1 MSASIPLPGQH
12 RPSGAGEE
20 PSADPDS
27 IRVEVS
33 SLLGQLSIGSEPELD
48 AEPALGSEAV
58 DSDALARD
66 AEVLDRAHEV
76 LVRALTTVD
85 KT

>member
-1 MSASIPLPGQH
+1 M
-12 RPSGAGEE
+12 
-20 PSADPDS
+20 
-27 IRVEVS
+27 S
-33 SLLGQLSIGSEPELD
+33 SLLAQLTIGSEAGLD
-48 AEPALGSEAV
+48 SEAV

-66 AEVLDRAHEV
+66 ASVLDRAHEV

>member
-1 MSASIPLPGQH
+1 MSTSIPLPGQH
-12 RPSGAGEE
+12 RPSGAGDE
-20 PSADPDS
+20 PSADPET
-27 IRVEVS
+27 IRAEVS
-33 SLLGQLSIGSEPELD
+33 SLLNQLTIGSTVDEEPEV
-48 AEPALGSEAV
+48 V

-66 AEVLDRAHEV
+66 ASLLDRAHEV

>member
-12 RPSGAGEE
+12 RPSSAGDE
-20 PSADPDS
+20 PSADPDTV
-27 IRVEVS
+27 RTEVS
-33 SLLGQLSIGSEPELD
+33 SLLNQLTIESTDHEGSETVD
-48 AEPALGSEAV
+48 ADA
-58 DSDALARD
+58 DALARD
-66 AEVLDRAHEV
+66 ASLLDRAHEV

>member
-1 MSASIPLPGQH
+1 M
-12 RPSGAGEE
+12 
-20 PSADPDS
+20 
-27 IRVEVS
+27 S
-33 SLLGQLSIGSEPELD
+33 SLLAQLTIGSEADLD
-48 AEPALGSEAV
+48 SEAV

-66 AEVLDRAHEV
+66 ASVLDRAHEV

>member
-12 RPSGAGEE
+12 RPSGAGDES
-20 PSADPDS
+20 SADPDTV
-27 IRVEVS
+27 RTEVS
-33 SLLGQLSIGSEPELD
+33 SLLNQLTIESTDDGE
-48 AEPALGSEAV
+48 SEAV

-66 AEVLDRAHEV
+66 ASLLDRAHEV

>member
-12 RPSGAGEE
+12 RPNAAGEQS
-20 PSADPDS
+20 SADPDS
-27 IRVEVS
+27 IRAEVS
-33 SLLGQLSIGSEPELD
+33 SLLAQLTIGSEADPD
-48 AEPALGSEAV
+48 SEAV

-66 AEVLDRAHEV
+66 ASVLDRAHEV

>member
-1 MSASIPLPGQH
+1 MSTSIPLPGQH
-12 RPSGAGEE
+12 RPSGVGDES
-20 PSADPDS
+20 SADPDA
-27 IRVEVS
+27 IRAEVS
-33 SLLGQLSIGSEPELD
+33 SLLSQLTIESASDDE
-48 AEPALGSEAV
+48 SEAV

-66 AEVLDRAHEV
+66 ASLLDRAHEV

>member
-12 RPSGAGEE
+12 RPSSAGDES
-20 PSADPDS
+20 SADPDS
-27 IRVEVS
+27 IRAEVTA
-33 SLLGQLSIGSEPELD
+33 LLNQLTIGKASETEV
-48 AEPALGSEAV
+48 EAV
-58 DSDALARD
+58 DSDALSRD
-66 AEVLDRAHEV
+66 ANLLDRAHEV

>member
-12 RPSGAGEE
+12 RPNAAGEE
-20 PSADPDS
+20 SSADPDS
-27 IRVEVS
+27 IRAEVS
-33 SLLGQLSIGSEPELD
+33 SLLAQLTIGSEADLD
-48 AEPALGSEAV
+48 SEAV

-66 AEVLDRAHEV
+66 AGVLDRAHEV